1 MKKGLCLLAVA
12 LLAAALSGCGETRA
26 PAKSELPKQSGEK
39 EPLAGGW
46 QDADGEISDKE
57 REIFAAAVKTDGR
70 SLVPEKML
78 ATQVVAGIN
87 YKFLCREEETG
98 KEYIA
103 VVYHDLKGN
112 SSFLSVTECS

>member
-1 MKKGLCLLAVA
+1 MLAVA
-12 LLAAALSGCGETRA
+12 LLAAALSGCGETQT

-46 QDADGEISDKE
+46 QDADGNLTDKE
-57 REIFAAAVKTDGR
+57 REIFAAAAEKDSR
-70 SLVPEKML
+70 ALVPVSLL

-87 YKFLCREEETG
+87 YKFLCREEGTG

-112 SSFLSVTECS
+112 SSFLSVTEKE